1 MEGVKGVTWTPPAPM
16 LTTPT
21 PRPDLPPGCA
31 AEAKWDGYRAQ
42 LAVYTDT
49 RVLLRSRQGTDL
61 TASFPE
67 IRAAALTQLP
77 PGTALDGVMR
87 PDDVSHS
94 PDVSRVLP
102 PPAPGRFGQS
112 PGTPRRDP
120 PADMQAPT
128 IESGAA
134 HCPPPTPL
142 RARRVMLACT
152 PVTPASPPPSPLAAV
167 ASRVVAS
174 RVAVVTALDGSRP
187 HGTTVSAFASLSL
200 APPMALVSLDERSRL
215 LAIIRRSGRFGLN
228 VLGAHQADP
237 ASLFARSGP
246 AVQRMAAKRG
256 AGAAAGW
263 AAPALTPQE
272 ARRCSSYGNQV
283 V

>member
-1 MEGVKGVTWTPPAPM
+1 M
-16 LTTPT
+16 
-21 PRPDLPPGCA
+21 
-31 AEAKWDGYRAQ
+31 
-42 LAVYTDT
+42 
-49 RVLLRSRQGTDL
+49 
-61 TASFPE
+61 
-67 IRAAALTQLP
+67 
-77 PGTALDGVMR
+77 
-87 PDDVSHS
+87 
-94 PDVSRVLP
+94 
-102 PPAPGRFGQS
+102 
-112 PGTPRRDP
+112 
-120 PADMQAPT
+120 
-128 IESGAA
+128 
-134 HCPPPTPL
+134 
-142 RARRVMLACT
+142 
-152 PVTPASPPPSPLAAV
+152 